1 MADPTTHPG
10 PPVDLLHGFSADP
23 SPVADCDVCQAL
35 GTARTEARTLGD
47 LSKVSD
53 MNVEIRRHPHPTSPA
68 RRSRA

>member
-1 MADPTTHPG
+1 MTDPTTHPG
-10 PPVDLLHGFSADP
+10 PPVDLPHGFNVDP

-35 GTARTEARTLGD
+35 AAARTEARTLRD

-53 MNVEIRRHPHPTSPA
+53 INIEIHRHPHPTSPA